1 LSDILASLKIKNSA
15 IISHRQPAAATFT
28 RAANFSGTL
37 AAGVIRHGKIHADRL
52 FDPTAALTARRP
64 DRYVGAIVKLIANE
78 HVTGRVKETR
88 HARRAIAPARIAQLT
103 LSMRRTDNFLL
114 MNVSFSTAM
123 RPRGNAVVKASLLPP
138 RGKGEGIRSSRAP
151 SPPLPGQFAD

>member
-1 LSDILASLKIKNSA
+1 VA
-15 IISHRQPAAATFT
+15 AAATFT
-28 RAANFSGTL
+28 RTANFSGTL
-37 AAGVIRHGKIHADRL
+37 AAGVIRHGKIRADRL

-88 HARRAIAPARIAQLT
+88 HARRAITPARIARLT

-138 RGKGEGIRSSRAP
+138 PPGRGKGREYALYERSPRRRQDNSRISAR
-151 SPPLPGQFAD
+151 PPAATRR